1 VTAKGF
7 WRVFAPTSAPLEP
20 IEAVAADGFA
30 DELRRAATSAYLLL
44 KETDPVRTRSQ
55 AVEDARRLFRAD
67 TVRLFEPGDAGELEL
82 TARSGIEHLPE
93 TARAFEPVL
102 ARRALETRRSLI
114 SDHPKLDE
122 DLRALASRCR
132 RERIVVQLLVLNANG
147 ETLGVAAVHWI
158 GRERPGPEERSGAY
172 LFWDLA
178 GLAVA
183 IANER
188 AHLQSLAFVDELTGL
203 PNQRAL
209 VRELEA
215 CLASGAPVSILYLDF
230 DGMRETNNT
239 LGYDAGDRLIAHV
252 ARGLGRGLAEAELA
266 ARVHR
271 AGDEFACLL
280 RPDADGSARAAALES
295 HLDELALPDEY
306 RPLYGG
312 ASVGWATSE
321 PGDTPEALLARAAR
335 RMRLRK
341 DQRRPG

>member
-1 VTAKGF
+1 MTAKGI
-7 WRVFAPTSAPLEP
+7 WRVFAPTAAPLEP
-20 IEAVAADGFA
+20 IEPTAADGFA
-30 DELRRAATSAYLLL
+30 DGLRRAATAAYLLL

-67 TVRLFEPGDAGELEL
+67 TVRLFEPGENGELEL
-82 TARSGIEHLPE
+82 TARSGIDHLPE
-93 TARAFEPVL
+93 TARALEPAL
-102 ARRALETRRSLI
+102 ARRAFDAHWSLI

-122 DLRALASRCR
+122 DLRPLASRCR
-132 RERIVVQLLVLNANG
+132 RERIVVQALVLNADG

-158 GRERPGPEERSGAY
+158 GRERPGPEERSGAQ
-172 LFWDLA
+172 LFWDHA

-188 AHLQSLAFVDELTGL
+188 AQLRSLAFVDELTGL
-203 PNQRAL
+203 PNQRAF

-230 DGMRETNNT
+230 DGMRETNNA
-239 LGYDAGDRLIAHV
+239 LGYDAGDRLIKHV
-252 ARGLGRGLAEAELA
+252 GHGIVRGLSEAELP

-280 RPDADGSARAAALES
+280 LPDADGSARADALEA
-295 HLDELALPDEY
+295 HLDGLALPEEY

-341 DQRRPG
+341 DRRSRR